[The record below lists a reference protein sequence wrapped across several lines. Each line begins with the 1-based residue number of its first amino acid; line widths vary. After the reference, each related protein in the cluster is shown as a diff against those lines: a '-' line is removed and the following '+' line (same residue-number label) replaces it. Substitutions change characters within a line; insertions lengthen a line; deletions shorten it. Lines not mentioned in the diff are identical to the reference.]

1 MADAVGAMLEVG
13 HVVGTFQA
21 ARLFQIRSLE
31 DRALH
36 FMDTNA
42 SELLKHPSFLELSK
56 VSL

>member
-1 MADAVGAMLEVG
+1 MGAMLEVG